1 MVLLRRLRL
10 LTVLCLSGCAIHPLP
25 ENFSGVSSDQM
36 ARQIRC
42 ETRDAVMDSIVG
54 YLTAPGSRDP
64 RNKVHVDDN
73 SANIG
78 EDLQNGVRSFRTFKP
93 AQLSGYAKEVVGL
106 IWSTGVAFNYNL
118 QMTENNNNDASLDL
132 LGGIPTSGRFFGF
145 SSKFDLARQNT
156 RIFTTA
162 DTLGKMAAELD
173 DQYCS
178 KKYIVSENIVYPLTG
193 KIGIETVLQQFVQ
206 MAIFDGLTGNGKDD
220 FTKPKGPAQMSEGL
234 QFTTTLNLSAT
245 PKVVFAPATHDLHV
259 LDASFTAQAIR
270 ADLHTLTIGLYV
282 PKAGELDAIRGGVFR
297 RRGEV
302 SSYAFGPLAST
313 PISSDAEAGAL
324 AAVNQALALK
334 LFQAQVVVPQ

>member
-1 MVLLRRLRL
+1 
-10 LTVLCLSGCAIHPLP
+10 
-25 ENFSGVSSDQM
+25 
-36 ARQIRC
+36 
-42 ETRDAVMDSIVG
+42 
-54 YLTAPGSRDP
+54 
-64 RNKVHVDDN
+64 
-73 SANIG
+73 
-78 EDLQNGVRSFRTFKP
+78 
-93 AQLSGYAKEVVGL
+93 
-106 IWSTGVAFNYNL
+106 
-118 QMTENNNNDASLDL
+118 MTENNNNDASLDL

-282 PKAGELDAIRGGVFR
+282 PKAGEPRGYSRGCLQAKGGGFFIRVRAASLDADLLGRRGGRPR
-297 RRGEV
+297 RRQSGARAQ
-302 SSYAFGPLAST
+302 AFPGPSGRPAVRRKNGQG
-313 PISSDAEAGAL
+313 SDRAINRQEDGIERPRRRAKADAGKGRPEREKKDAGQGPHSF
-324 AAVNQALALK
+324 AKANS
-334 LFQAQVVVPQ
+334 